1 MRSHKS
7 PWLLAVC
14 LAVVT
19 VFPALA
25 EIRIPSFFSDHMVL
39 QRDADVPVWGWGK
52 PGEAVTVSFG
62 GQEKK
67 AKAGKDGTWRVTL
80 DGVKASA
87 VPTVLKVEGA
97 DRTITV
103 KDVLVGEVWICSGQ
117 SNMQWPVSNAMN
129 AAEEIAAAD
138 HPGIRMFLTELQT
151 AGEPKTDTVGRW
163 EVCHPESVAQ
173 FTAVGYFFGREL
185 HEELGIPVGLIRTA
199 WGGTRSEAWT
209 SKEAIEADEAAGPMN
224 EAWAKVQGAW
234 DAGKAKENFEAALAK
249 WEAQTAKIKK
259 VNAKLPA
266 GEAKKR
272 FPRRPVIAVEPVT
285 DRNHPSSIYNA
296 MIAPFVPYAVQGAIW
311 YQGESN
317 RQRAAQYRSI
327 FPAMIEDWREQ
338 WDDDLSFY
346 FVQLANFQPASTEP
360 GTPSDWAELQEA
372 QTMTLEKLDD
382 VGMAV
387 TNDIGAADNIHPTNK
402 QEVGRR
408 LALWALAKDYEREDL
423 VYSGPLYKKMR
434 VKDGKAI
441 IEFDHVGGGLA
452 IRDGCSSLGRFEIA
466 GEDKVWHWAEAV
478 IKGERVVVSSAEVAE
493 PAAVRYAWASNPE
506 GANLINGEGLPASL
520 FRTDDWPGVTDGVG
534 NPFTPVVPLVP
545 ALPAKAVPAKAKP
558 AKAGVQ

>member
-1 MRSHKS
+1 VG
-7 PWLLAVC
+7 LGGA
-14 LAVVT
+14 
-19 VFPALA
+19 
-25 EIRIPSFFSDHMVL
+25 
-39 QRDADVPVWGWGK
+39 
-52 PGEAVTVSFG
+52 GEAVTVTIAG
-62 GQEKK
+62 VREETK
-67 AKAGKDGTWRVTL
+67 ADDNGVWRVEL
-80 DGVKASA
+80 DEMEASE
-87 VPTVLKVEGA
+87 VPTVLKIKGS

-117 SNMQWPVSNAMN
+117 SNMQWRVSQAMN
-129 AAEEIAAAD
+129 AEEEMAAAE

-151 AGEPKTDTVGRW
+151 AGKPQEDTVGRW
-163 EVCHPESVAQ
+163 EVCHPESVGE

-185 HEELGIPVGLIRTA
+185 HRELGVPVGLIRTA

-272 FPRRPVIAVEPVT
+272 FPRRPVMAVEPVT

-296 MIAPFVPYAVQGAIW
+296 MIAPFVGYAVRGAIW

-317 RQRAAQYRSI
+317 RQRAEQYRSI

-338 WDDDLSFY
+338 WDDDFSFY
-346 FVQLANFQPASTEP
+346 FVQLANFQAASEEP

-372 QTMTLEKLDD
+372 QAMTLDALED

-387 TNDIGAADNIHPTNK
+387 TNEIGAADNIHPTNK

-408 LALWALAKDYEREDL
+408 LALWALAKDYGREDL
-423 VYSGPLYKKMR
+423 VYSGPLYEEMKVKK
-434 VKDGKAI
+434 GKVM

-452 IRDGCSSLGRFEIA
+452 IREESEKLERFEIA
-466 GEDKVWHWAEAV
+466 GKDRVWHWADAV
-478 IKGERVVVSSAEVAE
+478 IRGNRVVVSSAEVAE
-493 PAAVRYAWASNPE
+493 PVAVRYAWASNPE
-506 GANLINGEGLPASL
+506 GANLINAEGLPASL
-520 FRTDDWPGVTDGVG
+520 FRTDSWPGVTDGVG
-534 NPFTPVVPLVP
+534 NPFAPVAPPKPVAPVKK
-545 ALPAKAVPAKAKP
+545 AAPAKPAAP
-558 AKAGVQ
+558 AKAGAK